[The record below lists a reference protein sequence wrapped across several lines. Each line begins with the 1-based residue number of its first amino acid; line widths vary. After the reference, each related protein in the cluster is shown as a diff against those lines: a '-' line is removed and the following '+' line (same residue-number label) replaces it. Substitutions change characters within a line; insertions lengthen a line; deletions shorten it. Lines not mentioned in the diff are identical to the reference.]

1 MKFHW
6 GTGIFIFLAIFIF
19 ALGFILYK
27 SKQVDNTLVLDK
39 YYEEDLKYQSKYEK
53 INNYVDLTRKVN
65 FKKLAGRDTLQ
76 LVFPYHAE
84 KSHAGTVT
92 FYRANDSSQDKSMP
106 VQIQQDSVMNISL
119 QTFAPGK
126 WTIKI
131 DWMWGKTPLYTE
143 YDIIL

>member
-6 GTGIFIFLAIFIF
+6 GTGIFIFLAIFIL

-27 SKQVDNTLVLDK
+27 SKQVDNSLVLDK

-53 INNYVDLTRKVN
+53 INNYVELTRKIN
-65 FKKLAGRDTLQ
+65 FTRLAGGDTLQ
-76 LVFPYHAE
+76 LVFPYE
-84 KSHAGTVT
+84 EGRSHVGTIS
-92 FYRANDSSQDKSMP
+92 FYRANDSNQDKSMP
-106 VQIQQDSVMNISL
+106 VKIQQDSLMNIPL
-119 QTFAPGK
+119 QPYATGK